1 MTQHPKNHRKL
12 WLEQLV
18 KDNGFR
24 LGAELGVQEG
34 VTHLHL
40 LENCS
45 ELTMIGVDQYQ
56 GNQARYWDGIQSKLQ
71 PFKDRSRFY
80 RMSTKEAVEHIAD
93 GEIDFVFID
102 ANHTYKSVLADI
114 KAWAPKV
121 RSGGYITGHDYEHAG
136 VKKAL
141 IKVFGKGVYKTAQDE
156 VWFIKKD

>member
-18 KDNGFR
+18 KDNGFT
-24 LGAELGVQEG
+24 LGAELGVHEG

-40 LENCS
+40 LENCL
-45 ELTMIGVDQYQ
+45 ELTMIGVDRYQ
-56 GNQARYWDGIQSKLQ
+56 GIQARYWDGIQSKLQ

-80 RMSTKEAVEHIAD
+80 RMSTKEAAEHIAD

-102 ANHTYKSVLADI
+102 ADHTYKSVLADI
-114 KAWAPKV
+114 KAWLPKV
-121 RSGGYITGHDYEHAG
+121 RVGGYITGHDCEHDG

-141 IKVFGKGVYKTAQDE
+141 IEVFGKDMYETAQDD
-156 VWFIKKD
+156 VWFVKK